1 VDQVTLKVPG
11 KVVAGVVVKDR
22 RIEVGQAYSISTPD
36 GPAAPDGAAGL
47 SPEEM
52 QKIIDDARQQAHAEV
67 QQAKDELANALTAL
81 TEAVEEAQELREQIL
96 HEAEEQLVD
105 LAVEISRK
113 VLMQEIRAGRYEIEP
128 IVKEALK
135 RVPPRR
141 RVVVHLHPDDWAQ
154 CDMVPED
161 GEEDPGEGRLRFSAD
176 PGVRRGECVLETP
189 EGTIDS
195 SIDTHLE
202 DIRDALKGLE

>member
-1 VDQVTLKVPG
+1 MDQVTVKVPG

-22 RIEVGQAYSISTPD
+22 RIEVGQAYSVSTPD
-36 GPAAPDGAAGL
+36 GPCQPDGAAGP
-47 SPEEM
+47 SPEEI
-52 QKIIDDARQQAHAEV
+52 QRIVDQARQQASAEL
-67 QQAKDELANALTAL
+67 QQTRDELVSTLAAVRQ
-81 TEAVEEAQELREQIL
+81 AVEEAQELREQIL

-128 IVKEALK
+128 IVTEALK

-141 RVVVHLHPDDWAQ
+141 SVVVHLHPDDWAQ
-154 CDMVPED
+154 CDMVPDED
-161 GEEDPGEGRLRFSAD
+161 GEDSGGGRLRFAAD

-195 SIDTHLE
+195 SIETHLD